1 VIVNRGATHPE
12 MSVRLEEADA
22 EVTKLTCLDFWL
34 ENGERCT
41 HARIFAR
48 MKTQCP
54 VLGGS
59 ALD

>member
-1 VIVNRGATHPE
+1 

-54 VLGGS
+54 VLGSS